1 MLISIH
7 DSLQT
12 LIDDPADTPTA
23 LKWGLIGL
31 LILTSFYLSY
41 QWMIVDD
48 LTELQRK
55 QQKEVLLKQVFKS
68 KHKQAHLLPFYR
80 VQLQEVEK
88 HFDEIIQALP
98 KKTEVAH
105 LILDISEIA
114 VTNGLSIHMFEPK
127 AEVVKKFYIEKPIY
141 LKVTGHYQQ
150 LASFASD
157 LAVLPR
163 IVSLHDIELKPLKA
177 ILQESVKTSRSDS
190 NNSNLLEM
198 QAIIKT
204 FRYVEQQ
211 KVIQK

>member
-41 QWMIVDD
+41 QWIIVDD
-48 LTELQRK
+48 LAKLQRE
-55 QQKEVLLKQVFKS
+55 QQKEILLKQVFKS
-68 KHKQAHLLPFYR
+68 KYKQAHLLPFYR

-127 AEVVKKFYIEKPIY
+127 AEVVQKFYIEKPIY
-141 LKVTGHYQQ
+141 LKVTGHYHQ

-163 IVSLHDIELKPLKA
+163 IVSLHDIELKPLEA
-177 ILQESVKTSRSDS
+177 IPQESTKPRRSDS
-190 NNSNLLEM
+190 NNANLLEM

-204 FRYVEQQ
+204 FRYVERQ